1 MILFCQE
8 FRSKLAS
15 SHQILIWIGMGGV
28 PLSTKRVEN
37 KSMKKN
43 TALEFKFHAPTVEI
57 T

>member
-1 MILFCQE
+1 
-8 FRSKLAS
+8 
-15 SHQILIWIGMGGV
+15 MGGV